1 MVSWNDF
8 IDMLWRIARSSAC
21 FRTRIYFDGRCMP
34 CSHSS
39 SPSMLASSTSMPRC
53 NFISCIHVEGCHF
66 TKCPDI
72 TEETKAELKSFKR
85 SNSGKDVDRYW
96 IDSCH
101 RKGLVDCR
109 ICTSSKSS
117 ELEVILLKSTRDDL
131 LKREIA
137 AGLIFLA
144 THAEERTPR

>member
-1 MVSWNDF
+1 
-8 IDMLWRIARSSAC
+8 MLWPITRSSAC
-21 FRTRIYFDGRCMP
+21 IWMRFYFDGRCMP
-34 CSHSS
+34 CSPSS
-39 SPSMLASSTSMPRC
+39 SPIYACILEFHATMQLHFM
-53 NFISCIHVEGCHF
+53 ISCITCRRMPFH
-66 TKCPDI
+66 KCPDI

-85 SNSGKDVDRYW
+85 SNSGKDINRYW
-96 IDSCH
+96 IESCH